1 MKNTLIKILTNC
13 TFNKS
18 LNDYILIKDLLKVVE
33 SDKTFIKGIKEDN
46 GNIFIYLLNGYKLFS
61 IMYTDNECL
70 MLSFPDNIC
79 VTHYIENDRYN
90 IQYEEI
96 KQLLIK

>member
-1 MKNTLIKILTNC
+1 MKNNLIKILINC
-13 TFNKS
+13 NFNKS
-18 LNDYILIKDLLKVVE
+18 LNDYMLIKDLLKVVE
-33 SDKTFIKGIKEDN
+33 SDKTSIKGTKEES
-46 GNIFIYLLNGYKLFS
+46 GNIFIYLLHGYKFFS

-70 MLSFPDNIC
+70 VFSFPNSVN
-79 VTHYIENDRYN
+79 VTHYIENDSYN